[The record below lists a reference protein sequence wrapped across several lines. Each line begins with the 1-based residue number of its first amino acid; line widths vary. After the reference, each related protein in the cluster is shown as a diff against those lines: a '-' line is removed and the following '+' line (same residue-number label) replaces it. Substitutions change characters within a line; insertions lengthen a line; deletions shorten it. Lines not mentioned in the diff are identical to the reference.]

1 MAFGLSKN
9 REKPYLKTYQDLTQY
24 NKPRCIFSV
33 VPHFDIPRF
42 VLLHSMS
49 TNCSERRSISL
60 GLKNIM
66 IYVITF
72 LIMTGKKCKTSCKYK
87 NRTNIVSIDLSC
99 ILTYMNFSLSWYMH
113 ENQLKIISCS
123 NPDIMSIND
132 KTLQIK
138 TMALTCV

>member
-9 REKPYLKTYQDLTQY
+9 RVKRYSKTCRDLIQY
-24 NKPRCIFSV
+24 NKPKCIFSV

-42 VLLHSMS
+42 ILLHSMS

-72 LIMTGKKCKTSCKYK
+72 LIMTGKKCKTIEK
-87 NRTNIVSIDLSC
+87 NVILNSLSC
-99 ILTYMNFSLSWYMH
+99 IFAYRSN
-113 ENQLKIISCS
+113 IISLLVIFY
-123 NPDIMSIND
+123 DMYIEVR
-132 KTLQIK
+132 KTQSS
-138 TMALTCV
+138 

>member
-9 REKPYLKTYQDLTQY
+9 RVKRYSKTYRDLIQY
-24 NKPRCIFSV
+24 KKPKCIFSI

-72 LIMTGKKCKTSCKYK
+72 LIMTGKKCKTIEK
-87 NRTNIVSIDLSC
+87 NIILNSLSC
-99 ILTYMNFSLSWYMH
+99 IFAYRSN
-113 ENQLKIISCS
+113 IISLLVIFYDMYIDVISDCKL
-123 NPDIMSIND
+123 N
-132 KTLQIK
+132 QQ
-138 TMALTCV
+138 